1 MFQELRSSLG
11 LLAFLTLL
19 TGVAYPLAMTALG
32 QSLFPHQANGS
43 LIEEEGRIVGS
54 ALIGQPFSN
63 PRYFHSRPSAAGTGY
78 DAMQSSGSN
87 LAPTSRKLIAR
98 ITDQVNQLRAEE
110 NMGPIPVDLV
120 TASASGLDPDIS
132 VAAAQFQAARVA
144 RLRNLPPAEIEKLI
158 ADNTTS
164 RTFGFLGENRVNV
177 LALNRAL
184 DRLSPATE
192 PPPDAP

>member
-11 LLAFLTLL
+11 LLAFLTLV

-32 QSLFPHQANGS
+32 QSLFPHEANGS
-43 LIEEEGRIVGS
+43 LIEEEGRIRGS
-54 ALIGQPFSN
+54 TLIGQSFSN

-78 DAMQSSGSN
+78 DAAQSSGSH
-87 LAPTSRKLIAR
+87 LAPTSRKLLGR
-98 ITDQVNQLRAEE
+98 ITDHVNLLRAEE

-120 TASASGLDPDIS
+120 TASGSGLDPDIS
-132 VAAAQFQAARVA
+132 VAAAHFQATRIA
-144 RLRNLPPAEIEKLI
+144 RLRSLSPAEIEKLI
-158 ADNTTS
+158 AENTTP

-184 DRLSPATE
+184 DRLSPS
-192 PPPDAP
+192 PPSPDAP